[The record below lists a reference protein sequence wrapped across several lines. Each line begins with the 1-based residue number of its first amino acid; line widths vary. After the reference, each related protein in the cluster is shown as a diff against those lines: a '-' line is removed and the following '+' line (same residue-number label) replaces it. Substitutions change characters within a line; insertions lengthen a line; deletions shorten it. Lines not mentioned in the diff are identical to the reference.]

1 MSEQFAQRPIDR
13 PSGRAAHR
21 STPRALARGFR
32 LRCPNCGRGRLFARY
47 LKVAPDCANCAEP
60 FHHHRADDAPAYF
73 TMLIVGH
80 VVVAGVLWAEITQVW
95 PLWLH
100 MAIWPPLVL
109 ALSLAL
115 LPRIKGFIVALQWS
129 FGMHGFGGPDN
140 G

>member
-1 MSEQFAQRPIDR
+1 MSEQFARHRINR
-13 PSGRAAHR
+13 PSDPTAHR
-21 STPRALARGFR
+21 STAGALARGFR

-47 LKVAPDCANCAEP
+47 LKVAPACADCAEP

-80 VVVAGVLWAEITQVW
+80 VVVAGVLWAEMTRVW

-109 ALSLAL
+109 GLSLAL
-115 LPRIKGFIVALQWS
+115 LPRIKGTIVALQWA
-129 FGMHGFGGPDN
+129 FGMHGFGGLDN
-140 G
+140 D